1 MLILVFVFV
10 FVFAFSATLFFIVAR
25 NVLIVVPAVFYKI
38 YRMTTGIVFMAV
50 LTPFFFVPGWYVQ
63 VNRLANYA
71 YRLLDDYRLGVD
83 QLRPRKIT
91 NFDVTVKAG
100 LTNTDCDTDISCERR
115 GGHGG
120 HGDQKQKLFH
130 GVVLFVRVVTS

>member
-1 MLILVFVFV
+1 MLIFVLPFPLV
-10 FVFAFSATLFFIVAR
+10 ALFFMAFVLAVMPTVLPVFFAVAR

-38 YRMTTGIVFMAV
+38 YRLTTGIVFMAV

-91 NFDVTVKAG
+91 NFDVTVKARLANAHCCAEICCLG
-100 LTNTDCDTDISCERR
+100 R
-115 GGHGG
+115 GNGC
-120 HGDQKQKLFH
+120 
-130 GVVLFVRVVTS
+130 R